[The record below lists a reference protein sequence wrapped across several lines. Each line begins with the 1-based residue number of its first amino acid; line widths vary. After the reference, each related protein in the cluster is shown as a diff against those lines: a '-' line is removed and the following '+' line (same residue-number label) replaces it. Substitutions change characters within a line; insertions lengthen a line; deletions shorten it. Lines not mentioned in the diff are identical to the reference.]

1 MNLSPLVQI
10 AQASA
15 QGWLTTRLL
24 GLTLSSADWILW
36 LLIGLSVLSVAV
48 MLERLAYFS
57 TRSLPKN
64 ADLTALLSRGDFAAA
79 ERIVQRGHGMEA
91 TVVREALAAAPQGA
105 DTVEEVIAS
114 VIARERPHYERS
126 LSFLGTLG
134 NNAPFIGLFGTVL
147 GIIKAFHD
155 LAGRSLQGTQAVMAG
170 IA

>member
-1 MNLSPLVQI
+1 MNLSLLVEI
-10 AQASA
+10 SPSSA

-91 TVVREALAAAPQGA
+91 PLVGEALAARPRDAA
-105 DTVEEVIAS
+105 TVCEVAAS
-114 VIARERPHYERS
+114 
-126 LSFLGTLG
+126 G
-134 NNAPFIGLFGTVL
+134 
-147 GIIKAFHD
+147 
-155 LAGRSLQGTQAVMAG
+155 Q
-170 IA
+170 